1 AAVAVMKAAHP
12 LLSRFHS
19 SHPVIAGFLRSDVDA
34 AHPLIEMEVASF
46 LLAITSV
53 VIYFI
58 ARGYLSTGRAVLL
71 TLLYALATSAYS
83 VGGRAIWQH
92 TPSMLLLAIT
102 IYLLLRA
109 EERPA
114 MAAWAGI
121 PVALAYTVRP
131 TDSLLVLF
139 VTLYIAVRH

>member
-1 AAVAVMKAAHP
+1 
-12 LLSRFHS
+12 
-19 SHPVIAGFLRSDVDA
+19 
-34 AHPLIEMEVASF
+34 
-46 LLAITSV
+46 
-53 VIYFI
+53 
-58 ARGYLSTGRAVLL
+58 TGRAVLL
-71 TLLYALATSAYS
+71 TLLYAFATSAYS

-102 IYLLLRA
+102 IYLLLLA

-131 TDSLLVLF
+131 TDSLLVVI
-139 VTLYIAVRH
+139 VTLYVAVRHRRYLAGYLLAAAPIAVAFLAFTFLVYPAPLLPDYQTGLVG